1 MIIAID
7 GTLASGKGVIGKR
20 LAEHYEI
27 PHLDTGALYRAVGLE
42 AIKQGV
48 SFDNIGQLASIA
60 TSVRLEAYEDKDL
73 RTSEVGNAASKVAA
87 IPYVRA
93 ALLEFQRNFANQPG
107 GAVLDG
113 RDIGTVVCPNAEIKL
128 WIQADMDVRA
138 ARRWREFEV
147 LGRQVTLSDT
157 LADLKERDARD
168 RSRGIA
174 PMIRARDAYLIDTSK
189 MTIEEAVQTAR
200 AYIDKVLDTKS

>member
-7 GTLASGKGVIGKR
+7 GTLASGKGVIGKK
-20 LAEHYEI
+20 LAEHYGI

-42 AIKQGV
+42 AINQNISFSDV
-48 SFDNIGQLASIA
+48 SRLATLA
-60 TSVRLEAYEDKDL
+60 TSVKLEMFKDSDL
-73 RTSEVGNAASKVAA
+73 RSSEVGNAASKVAA
-87 IPYVRA
+87 IPNVRA
-93 ALLEFQRNFANQPG
+93 ALLEFQRNFANQPN

-138 ARRWREFEV
+138 ARRWREFEA
-147 LGRQVTLSDT
+147 LGRKVTLSAT

-174 PMIRARDAYLIDTSK
+174 PMIRARDSYLIDTSK
-189 MTIEEAVQTAR
+189 KTIEEAVQTAR
-200 AYIDKVLDTKS
+200 EYIDKIIDTRR

>member
-42 AIKQGV
+42 AITQGV

-60 TSVRLEAYEDKDL
+60 TSVRLESYEDKDL

-87 IPYVRA
+87 TPNVRA

-200 AYIDKVLDTKS
+200 EHIDKVLDTKS

>member
-20 LAEHYEI
+20 LAEHYGI
-27 PHLDTGALYRAVGLE
+27 PHLDTGSLYRAVGLE
-42 AIKQGV
+42 AITQGV
-48 SFDNIGQLASIA
+48 SFNNTGQLAAIA
-60 TSVRLEAYEDKDL
+60 TSVRLESYEDKDL
-73 RTSEVGNAASKVAA
+73 RSSEVGNAASKVAA
-87 IPYVRA
+87 IPNVRA
-93 ALLEFQRNFANQPG
+93 ALLEFQRNFANQPK

-113 RDIGTVVCPNAEIKL
+113 RDIGTVVCPNADIKL

-147 LGRQVTLSDT
+147 LGRQVTLSAT

-189 MTIEEAVQTAR
+189 MTIEEAVETAR
-200 AYIDKVLDTKS
+200 EYIDRVLNR

>member
-42 AIKQGV
+42 AITQGV

-60 TSVRLEAYEDKDL
+60 TSVRLESYEDKDL

-87 IPYVRA
+87 IPNVRA

-200 AYIDKVLDTKS
+200 EHIDKVLDTKS